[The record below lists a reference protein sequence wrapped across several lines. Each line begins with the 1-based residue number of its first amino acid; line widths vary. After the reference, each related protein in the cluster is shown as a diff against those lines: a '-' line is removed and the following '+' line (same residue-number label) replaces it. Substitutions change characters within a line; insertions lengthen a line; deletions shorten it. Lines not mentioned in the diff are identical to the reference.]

1 MKKYKNWREKLSLTW
16 RSLNDKLYALTEA
29 EVLKLLDDERGG
41 SKRISIL
48 ERLHQRY
55 SVLRATRERI
65 DILKEARRA

>member
-55 SVLRATRERI
+55 SVLRATKERI

>member
-1 MKKYKNWREKLSLTW
+1 MLTW
-16 RSLNDKLYALTEA
+16 RSLNDKLYALSEV
-29 EVLKLLDDERGG
+29 EVLKLLDEERVG

>member
-1 MKKYKNWREKLSLTW
+1 LLTW
-16 RSLNDKLYALTEA
+16 RSLNDKLYALSEV
-29 EVLKLLDDERGG
+29 EVLKLLDEERVG

>member
-1 MKKYKNWREKLSLTW
+1 MLTW

-29 EVLKLLDDERGG
+29 EVLKLLDDERVGP
-41 SKRISIL
+41 KRISIL

>member
-1 MKKYKNWREKLSLTW
+1 MLTW

-29 EVLKLLDDERGG
+29 EVLKLLDDERVG
-41 SKRISIL
+41 SKRISII

>member
-65 DILKEARRA
+65 YILKEARRA

>member
-1 MKKYKNWREKLSLTW
+1 MKKYKNWRLKLLTW

-29 EVLKLLDDERGG
+29 EVLKLLDDERVG

>member
-1 MKKYKNWREKLSLTW
+1 MLTW
-16 RSLNDKLYALTEA
+16 RSLNDKLYALTEV
-29 EVLKLLDDERGG
+29 EVLKLLDDERVGP
-41 SKRISIL
+41 KRISIL

>member
-1 MKKYKNWREKLSLTW
+1 MSLTW

-29 EVLKLLDDERGG
+29 EVLKLLDDERVG

>member
-1 MKKYKNWREKLSLTW
+1 MKKYKNWREKLLTW

-29 EVLKLLDDERGG
+29 EVLKLLDDERVG

>member
-1 MKKYKNWREKLSLTW
+1 MKKYKNWREKLLTW

-29 EVLKLLDDERGG
+29 EVLKLLDDERVGP
-41 SKRISIL
+41 KRISIL

>member
-1 MKKYKNWREKLSLTW
+1 MKKYKNWRKKLSLTW

-29 EVLKLLDDERGG
+29 EVLKLLDDERVG

>member
-1 MKKYKNWREKLSLTW
+1 MLTW

>member
-1 MKKYKNWREKLSLTW
+1 LLTW

-29 EVLKLLDDERGG
+29 EVLKLLDDERVG

>member
-1 MKKYKNWREKLSLTW
+1 MSLTW

>member
-1 MKKYKNWREKLSLTW
+1 MLTW

-29 EVLKLLDDERGG
+29 EVLKLLDDERVG

-65 DILKEARRA
+65 DILKEA

>member
-1 MKKYKNWREKLSLTW
+1 LLTW

-29 EVLKLLDDERGG
+29 EVLKLLDDEREG

>member
-1 MKKYKNWREKLSLTW
+1 MLTW

-29 EVLKLLDDERGG
+29 EVLKLLADERVG

>member
-29 EVLKLLDDERGG
+29 EVLKLLDDERVG

>member
-1 MKKYKNWREKLSLTW
+1 MKKYKNWREKLLTW